1 MAGGWF
7 QCQVIRAGP
16 ADDGKIYI
24 ALQDTATPPN
34 WTGSLWYYAID
45 LMKNEML
52 ATALAAMSTG
62 YTVNVDLTDTVQY
75 SQINRFYLCAQ

>member
-7 QCQVIRAGP
+7 TCQVVRAGP

-24 ALQDTATPPN
+24 GLQDTAKPPN
-34 WTGSLWYYAID
+34 WNGWQWYSAID
-45 LMKNEML
+45 IFKNQML

-62 YTVNVDLTDTVQY
+62 YSVNVDLVDTAQY
-75 SQINRFYLCAQ
+75 SQINRFYLTVV